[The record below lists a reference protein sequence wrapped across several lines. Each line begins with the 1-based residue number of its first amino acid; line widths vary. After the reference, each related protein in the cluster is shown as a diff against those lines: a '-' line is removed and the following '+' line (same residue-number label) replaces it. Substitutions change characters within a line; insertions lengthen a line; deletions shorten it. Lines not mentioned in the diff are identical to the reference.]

1 MYCSQESDS
10 SIYAAARTESV
21 LLIAHFTKDV
31 KYLLREGGS
40 CDERLSRKANDISD
54 QVERTCSGE
63 GRTFRISTGS
73 LSLLFSHQLLH
84 DLCLMLYCFRQIDE
98 YRSTADAKLRS
109 RPTQANKSVMLC
121 KNQSSR
127 CITYWIFGRNARRC
141 VRVAHCWLE
150 LVRKW
155 ASQ

>member
-31 KYLLREGGS
+31 KNLLREGGS

-121 KNQSSR
+121 RKSELTVYHLLDLRAQCSEMR
-127 CITYWIFGRNARRC
+127 QGRSLLARTC
-141 VRVAHCWLE
+141 TQVG
-150 LVRKW
+150 
-155 ASQ
+155 

>member
-31 KYLLREGGS
+31 KNLLREGGT

-63 GRTFRISTGS
+63 GRTFRIGTGS
-73 LSLLFSHQLLH
+73 LSLLSSHQLLH
-84 DLCLMLYCFRQIDE
+84 DLCLMLYGFRQIDE
-98 YRSTADAKLRS
+98 YRSTTDANTIRANSGGQVGDEVQKIRAHGVS
-109 RPTQANKSVMLC
+109 PTGPSGSML
-121 KNQSSR
+121 
-127 CITYWIFGRNARRC
+127 GD
-141 VRVAHCWLE
+141 
-150 LVRKW
+150 
-155 ASQ
+155 ASGSLIAG